1 MFLSG
6 AGGTTRGM
14 VCLACHEVTSGRL
27 CRRCEATLWPAPDRL
42 IDGIRVVA
50 GFEHQGAAKVMIHH
64 LKYRG
69 VIDLAGMVADRLEGR
84 LPRVPLV
91 PVPRALTRRV
101 RYGVDPARV
110 IAESLARRLGVPVI
124 DALARPLHAPRRA
137 GRDHSIRVAPFRLR
151 RRLRFEV
158 LVVDDVIT
166 TGATVKAAVDAIGV
180 DLVRSITAANVVPEP
195 SNLGSRVTG
204 PKPGVDRVWQAF

>member
-1 MFLSG
+1 
-6 AGGTTRGM
+6 M
-14 VCLACHEVTSGRL
+14 VHN
-27 CRRCEATLWPAPDRL
+27 
-42 IDGIRVVA
+42 
-50 GFEHQGAAKVMIHH
+50 

-69 VIDLAGMVADRLEGR
+69 VVYFAEMVADRLEGR

-101 RYGVDPARV
+101 KYGVDPARV
-110 IAESLARRLGVPVI
+110 IAGSLARRLDVPVV
-124 DALARPLHAPRRA
+124 DALARPLHTLRRA
-137 GRDHSIRVAPFRLR
+137 GRDHSAPVAPFRLR
-151 RRLRFEV
+151 SRLRFPV

-180 DLVRSITAANVVPEP
+180 DWVCSITAANVVLEP
-195 SNLGSRVTG
+195 SSLGSTVTG